1 MVLLLGCAVQ
11 CKNNVQHVEEI
22 RSLDIDVQLDI
33 KQWIQKVRF
42 RHTTKAANALCYN
55 IIHKVQR
62 YIIIMKELTIMQSAI
77 IQSVSI
83 VLFSIDHGNG

>member
-42 RHTTKAANALCYN
+42 RRTTKAANALCYN
-55 IIHKVQR
+55 IHEVQR
-62 YIIIMKELTIMQSAI
+62 YVIIMKELTIIQSAT
-77 IQSVSI
+77 IQVSQ
-83 VLFSIDHGNG
+83 